1 MSIFDGIPS
10 ITAKKYMPKE
20 ERKTLSIEAIR
31 KELIINQED
40 NLDSED

>member
-1 MSIFDGIPS
+1 
-10 ITAKKYMPKE
+10 MPKE